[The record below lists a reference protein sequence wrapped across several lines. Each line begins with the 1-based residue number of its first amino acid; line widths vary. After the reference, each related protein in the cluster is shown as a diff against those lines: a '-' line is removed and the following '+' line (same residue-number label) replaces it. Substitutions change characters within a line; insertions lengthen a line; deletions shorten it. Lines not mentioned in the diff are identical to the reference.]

1 MSFTPDPALL
11 RTLPGK
17 TAIVTGGANGIG
29 LEVVKQFHAHGA
41 RIVIADLTSS
51 RQAAE
56 KAIKSLGDDSRAIF
70 IPVNITLWEDVR
82 QLFATTIERLGRVDI
97 VVANAGIMETRRFF
111 DFEVDDKGELKDDG
125 SSRVIDVNLRGTM
138 NSRYRP
144 ISIPGGAT
152 NEI

>member
-41 RIVIADLTSS
+41 NIVIADLPGAQ
-51 RQAAE
+51 QAAE
-56 KAIKSLGDDSRAIF
+56 KAISSLGDNSRALF
-70 IPVNITLWEDVR
+70 APLNITLWEDVR
-82 QLFATTIERLGRVDI
+82 QLFASTKERFGKVDI

-111 DFEVDDKGELKDDG
+111 DFEVDEEGNLKDDG
-125 SSRVIDVNLRGTM
+125 SSRVIDVNLKGTM
-138 NSRYRP
+138 NSMP
-144 ISIPGGAT
+144 
-152 NEI
+152 